1 MVINDFNVI
10 GATFLPTEADAPLM
24 VDPDTVAALA
34 VTLQR
39 FQPVCGWDPQ
49 VFQNRRA
56 VEHAE
61 LAPGNLLD
69 VDGQSPGSSAAPD
82 LFRFLVGKVA
92 DHGEL

>member
-1 MVINDFNVI
+1 MVIDNFNVI
-10 GATFLPTEADAPLM
+10 GATFFPTKADAPLI
-24 VDPDTVAALA
+24 VDLDAVPALA

-69 VDGQSPGSSAAPD
+69 VDGQAP
-82 LFRFLVGKVA
+82 
-92 DHGEL
+92 